1 MKAIYE
7 KIDLNKTRKE
17 ARKHLHPLGKKMMQQ
32 EIMQYMH
39 YTSSVISIVESS
51 ADGNKILNA
60 LEKMEKDNSEIKEYI
75 CKVISCIYRLEEIQ
89 REALLGKYLKKWD
102 DEEKVRYLN
111 KSLSSINNLIREAE
125 VDFAILFGCVV
136 YKEEGTDI
144 K

>member
-1 MKAIYE
+1 
-7 KIDLNKTRKE
+7 
-17 ARKHLHPLGKKMMQQ
+17 
-32 EIMQYMH
+32 
-39 YTSSVISIVESS
+39 
-51 ADGNKILNA
+51 
-60 LEKMEKDNSEIKEYI
+60 MEKDNSEIKEYI